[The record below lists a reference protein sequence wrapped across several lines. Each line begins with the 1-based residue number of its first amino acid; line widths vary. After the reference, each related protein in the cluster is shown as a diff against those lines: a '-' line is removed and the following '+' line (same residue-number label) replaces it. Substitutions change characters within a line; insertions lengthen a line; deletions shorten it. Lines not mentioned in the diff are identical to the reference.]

1 MKPKVLGPIGC
12 SDHCVIE
19 WKSKEQLH
27 DKNKTR
33 KIKARPIKE
42 SSLWLFDDYISL
54 QNWSAVYNAPCVNSK
69 VEVFL
74 RMTAE
79 MIDNFFPLKSVKV
92 HGDDKPFITG
102 RIKQMIYKRD
112 NLYQRGRMTEFRSVR
127 NQIVFEIRKEK
138 QKFYNGK
145 TKPARCSEPKAWWN
159 NIKRI
164 VGKKR
169 EHFVLTNPETDAPLN
184 SKETTNLINYFFT
197 SLTNDYPEVKDEWLN
212 VGSEDSLP
220 YITVDIV
227 AKKLSHLKVNKAVG
241 PFDPNTKL
249 IKYFAKYFAFP
260 LSHIY
265 NESFTCRLFPEIWKI
280 SNVCG
285 IPIQLTS

>member
-1 MKPKVLGPIGC
+1 
-12 SDHCVIE
+12 
-19 WKSKEQLH
+19 
-27 DKNKTR
+27 
-33 KIKARPIKE
+33 
-42 SSLWLFDDYISL
+42 
-54 QNWSAVYNAPCVNSK
+54 
-69 VEVFL
+69 
-74 RMTAE
+74 

-184 SKETTNLINYFFT
+184 SKETANLINDFFT

-220 YITVDIV
+220 YITVDSV
-227 AKKLSHLKVNKAVG
+227 VKKLSHLKVNKAVI
-241 PFDPNTKL
+241 L
-249 IKYFAKYFAFP
+249 
-260 LSHIY
+260 
-265 NESFTCRLFPEIWKI
+265 LF
-280 SNVCG
+280 
-285 IPIQLTS
+285 